1 MNDKVHC
8 LVGSAQ
14 LSLGPRSTTRE
25 KLAFPTGPLS
35 SHETRTMHKEGGL
48 GLGLGPG
55 LHFRGHLSPFCPATS
70 KAGVALTVT
79 INRVL
84 YQSRELL
91 EKLKW
96 RATFKCTATG
106 KQAPSL
112 WQEGFPQSL
121 GPSGFPGSNNLSQA
135 VMTKDF
141 QKSCTQQPAV
151 HFHSTD
157 HLRGQGSSWQLCI

>member
-1 MNDKVHC
+1 MVNY
-8 LVGSAQ
+8 
-14 LSLGPRSTTRE
+14 TRE
-25 KLAFPTGPLS
+25 TGLS
-35 SHETRTMHKEGGL
+35 HGAPFLTWNQDHAQRGRTRTRTRTRTPPPRTSE
-48 GLGLGPG
+48 
-55 LHFRGHLSPFCPATS
+55 PFLPRFCRVTS

-151 HFHSTD
+151 HFHSMD
-157 HLRGQGSSWQLCI
+157 HLRGQGSSRQLCIQRQKCILNV